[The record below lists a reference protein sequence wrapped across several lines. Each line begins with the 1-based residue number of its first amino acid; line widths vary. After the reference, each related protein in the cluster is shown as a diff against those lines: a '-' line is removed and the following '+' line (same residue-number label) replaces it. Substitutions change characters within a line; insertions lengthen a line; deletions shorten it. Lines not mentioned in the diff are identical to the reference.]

1 MCNCTYT
8 DVRHNP
14 MKQTLLILFLAF
26 VAQVNGQTKDT
37 VYLKG
42 LPDYHY
48 NKELIEKYDSLDFYQ
63 AKVDTDRK
71 VCLLFADTT
80 KGNYLIFLVQESYE
94 NDSLWHTQLDYIKID
109 KFPEGGAI
117 AIGSREFDLEQDE
130 AGRTGIIISVECCY
144 DYEEE
149 YAFYKSNKILE
160 LWSNQ
165 NGNDIFI
172 KLNPEDYVRYNEGF
186 YKKNKIVPNKK

>member
-1 MCNCTYT
+1 
-8 DVRHNP
+8 
-14 MKQTLLILFLAF
+14 MKQTLLLLTLAF
-26 VAQVNGQTKDT
+26 VSQLNGQTQDT

-48 NKELIEKYDSLDFYQ
+48 RKELIEQYDSLGFYV

-80 KGNYLIFLVQESYE
+80 KGNYHIFLVQESFE
-94 NDSLWHTQLDYIKID
+94 NDSLWYTQLDNIEID
-109 KFPEGGAI
+109 NFPEGGEI
-117 AIGSREFDLEQDE
+117 IIGSREFNIEQGE
-130 AGRTGIIISVECCY
+130 AERIGIIISVECCY
-144 DYEEE
+144 NYGDE
-149 YAFYKSNKILE
+149 YAFYKSKKILS

-165 NGNDIFI
+165 NGYNNFI

-186 YKKNKIVPNKK
+186 YRKNKTVPSTK